1 MEVALPLFVKALV
14 EPGHMSLPEMLAA
27 LTVKPARVLGLP
39 KGTLREGADA
49 DVTLID
55 PEATWTIDVNRFVSR
70 SRNCP
75 FDGWSV
81 MTRVVATF
89 VGGELKFQAEG
100 NGRLRAG

>member
-1 MEVALPLFVKALV
+1 
-14 EPGHMSLPEMLAA
+14 
-27 LTVKPARVLGLP
+27 
-39 KGTLREGADA
+39 
-49 DVTLID
+49 
-55 PEATWTIDVNRFVSR
+55 VNRFVSR